1 MRIEG
6 ISLQIAGTATSNT
19 MTTSVAEEAGNAS
32 SVGDNRACSDGGSG
46 KDRYS
51 DDMLLAESRE
61 YTKKPLHYGCGQE
74 GE

>member
-6 ISLQIAGTATSNT
+6 ISHQAAGTVTSNA
-19 MTTSVAEEAGNAS
+19 MTTSVAEEAGNAF

-51 DDMLLAESRE
+51 DDMPSAESRE
-61 YTKKPLHYGCGQE
+61 YTKKPLYYGCG
-74 GE
+74 